1 MHARSIDAKTKSQ
14 QHRVYI
20 FLEMMAVPAS
30 RRKHNVFVG
39 NLTYNTTEEQLRD
52 IFGTVGPVTSVRIVA
67 DKDTGR
73 PKGYAFVEYDDPALA
88 LSAIRNLDGHDFNAR
103 KVGALG

>member
-1 MHARSIDAKTKSQ
+1 
-14 QHRVYI
+14 
-20 FLEMMAVPAS
+20 MAIPAS

-52 IFGTVGPVTSVRIVA
+52 IFGTVGPVTSVRIVV

-88 LSAIRNLDGHDFNAR
+88 LSAIRNLDGHDFNTR
-103 KVGALG
+103 KVGERRSDKCFGEKYVLMIICDICS